1 MQIQHVSRLKSRT
14 AELRWLEVSP
24 ERQTLESQLRHWL
37 KLAPPEQKW
46 QTQLWE
52 RDLKDLANKS
62 LLSLR
67 ETVLHCLDE
76 MEQTGATRQSPGPAG
91 VRLGLLLDL
100 YHALNRQLEL
110 AHPPVKDPHPAEHRC

>member
-1 MQIQHVSRLKSRT
+1 MQIQHVSRLKSNT

-24 ERQTLESQLRHWL
+24 ERQALESQLRLWL

-76 MEQTGATRQSPGPAG
+76 MEQTGATRQSTGSAG

-110 AHPPVKDPHPAEHRC
+110 KR